1 MGKIIT
7 IRAEINET
15 KPKRDSQRIEE
26 AKLILT
32 KDKEDL
38 LTKREK
44 TQINKVKGKRRDI
57 TTDNYEIYENSPK
70 KNHGYT

>member
-15 KPKRDSQRIEE
+15 KPERDSQRIEE

-32 KDKEDL
+32 KEKEDL

-44 TQINKVKGKRRDI
+44 TQINKVRGKRRDI
-57 TTDNYEIYENSPK
+57 TTDNYEIYKNSP